1 MVRTI
6 EDIEADLK
14 KAQEDLSYLE
24 ASTLK
29 EFEKL
34 RYERLTRIHKLI
46 GERNRYWYDY
56 ERSRLEQIKVG
67 HR

>member
-34 RYERLTRIHKLI
+34 RYERINRIHKLI
-46 GERNRYWYDY
+46 GERNRYWCDY
-56 ERSRLEQIKVG
+56 ERSRIRQMLIK
-67 HR
+67 